1 MPVEHRDDP
10 AWGDVWTWTTIDRR
24 TKLVPSWYVGDRS
37 SASAIVLVDDLRSRL
52 AGRVHAGVGEP
63 DCYANCV
70 SSSKPDKRRAR
81 TTGESGVA
89 SH

>member
-10 AWGDVWTWTTIDRR
+10 AWGDVWTWTALDADS
-24 TKLVPSWYVGDRS
+24 KLIFAWYVGN
-37 SASAIVLVDDLRSRL
+37 
-52 AGRVHAGVGEP
+52 RVHAGVGEP